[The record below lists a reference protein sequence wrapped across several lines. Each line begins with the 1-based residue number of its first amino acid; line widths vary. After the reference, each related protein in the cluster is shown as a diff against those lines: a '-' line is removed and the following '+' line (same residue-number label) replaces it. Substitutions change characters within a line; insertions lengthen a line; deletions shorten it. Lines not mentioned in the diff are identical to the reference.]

1 MKLEPLCIY
10 LLDKPGCTEERPFG
24 PQALVYKVMGKM
36 FALVAWELDPLDISL
51 KCDPD
56 EALFLRDMYTAVI
69 PGYHMNK
76 KHWNTVT
83 LDGSIPDDHIWR
95 MIDDS
100 YKLVTKG
107 LKKAEKEKLSQ
118 MRSNIK

>member
-1 MKLEPLCIY
+1 MTLEQLKAY
-10 LLDKPGCTEERPFG
+10 LLDKKGSVEERPFG
-24 PQALVYKVMGKM
+24 PEALVYKVMGKM
-36 FALVAWELDPLDISL
+36 FALVAWEADPLTISL

-56 EALFLRDMYTAVI
+56 EALFLRDIYTAVR

-83 LDGSIPDDHIWR
+83 VDGAVPEKEFRR

-100 YKLVTKG
+100 YNLVVKG
-107 LKKAEKEKLSQ
+107 LTNAQRQSLQEL
-118 MRSNIK
+118 